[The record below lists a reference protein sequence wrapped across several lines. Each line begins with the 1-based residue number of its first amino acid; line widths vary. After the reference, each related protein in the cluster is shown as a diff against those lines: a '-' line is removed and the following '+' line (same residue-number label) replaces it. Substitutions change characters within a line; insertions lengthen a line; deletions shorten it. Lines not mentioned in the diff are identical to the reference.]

1 MTMCKLGKM
10 PIVLLIWEMTE
21 SIVIFE
27 ASKALEFFN
36 FEVITTCG
44 FKVVNDAVFVVVVG
58 VGGGDGSGGGCSD
71 RVDNVVVTITSGF
84 AVVAVLGLNIVAI
97 EVSFVGVPVVCL
109 GAFCSIVDDICKS
122 VNDTGPIKSI
132 CGFTKE

>member
-10 PIVLLIWEMTE
+10 PIVFLIWGMTV

-27 ASKALEFFN
+27 VSKALESFN

-44 FKVVNDAVFVVVVG
+44 FKVVNDAFFVVG
-58 VGGGDGSGGGCSD
+58 CGDGSGGDCGGC
-71 RVDNVVVTITSGF
+71 VDNVVITITSGF
-84 AVVAVLGLNIVAI
+84 VVVAVLGLNIVAI
-97 EVSFVGVPVVCL
+97 EVSFVSFVGVPVVCV
-109 GAFCSIVDDICKS
+109 GAFCSVVDDVCKS
-122 VNDTGPIKSI
+122 VNDTAPIKGI

>member
-10 PIVLLIWEMTE
+10 PIVLLIWGMTV

-27 ASKALEFFN
+27 VSKALESFN

-44 FKVVNDAVFVVVVG
+44 FKVVNDAVFVVGGG
-58 VGGGDGSGGGCSD
+58 VGGGDGRGGGCGGC
-71 RVDNVVVTITSGF
+71 VDNVVITITSGF

-97 EVSFVGVPVVCL
+97 EVSFVDVPVVCV
-109 GAFCSIVDDICKS
+109 GAFCSIVDDVCNS
-122 VNDTGPIKSI
+122 VNDTGPIKGI
-132 CGFTKE
+132 CGFTKD

>member
-1 MTMCKLGKM
+1 MCKLGKM
-10 PIVLLIWEMTE
+10 PIVLLIWRMTE

-27 ASKALEFFN
+27 ASKALASFN

-44 FKVVNDAVFVVVVG
+44 FKVVNDAVFVVIV
-58 VGGGDGSGGGCSD
+58 GGDGSGGGC
-71 RVDNVVVTITSGF
+71 VDNVVVVITITSGF

-97 EVSFVGVPVVCL
+97 EVSFVGVPLVCF
-109 GAFCSIVDDICKS
+109 GAFCSVVDDVCNS
-122 VNDTGPIKSI
+122 VNDTGPIKGI

>member
-10 PIVLLIWEMTE
+10 PIVWLIWGMTV

-27 ASKALEFFN
+27 VSKALESFN
-36 FEVITTCG
+36 FEVITTCV
-44 FKVVNDAVFVVVVG
+44 FKVVNDAVFVV
-58 VGGGDGSGGGCSD
+58 GGGDGSGGDCGGC
-71 RVDNVVVTITSGF
+71 VDNVVITITSGF

-97 EVSFVGVPVVCL
+97 EVGFVGVPVVCV
-109 GAFCSIVDDICKS
+109 GAFCSIVDDVCKS
-122 VNDTGPIKSI
+122 VNDTGPIKGI

>member
-10 PIVLLIWEMTE
+10 PIVLLIWGMTV

-27 ASKALEFFN
+27 VSKALESFN

-44 FKVVNDAVFVVVVG
+44 FKVVNDAVFVGG
-58 VGGGDGSGGGCSD
+58 VGGDASGGGCSGC
-71 RVDNVVVTITSGF
+71 VDNVVITITSGF
-84 AVVAVLGLNIVAI
+84 AVVAVLDLNVVAI
-97 EVSFVGVPVVCL
+97 EVRFVGVPVVCV
-109 GAFCSIVDDICKS
+109 GAFCSIVDDVCNS
-122 VNDTGPIKSI
+122 GNDTGPIKGI